1 MRWIMKIT
9 IEMFNIEMNYYPYI
23 LFIIIIII
31 LIIRV

>member
-31 LIIRV
+31 IIRV